1 MTYDAHSKV
10 QALALEQHGVFT
22 AGQATTLGV
31 NKRSLVTM
39 AARGHLER
47 LAHGLYRDTRTP
59 ETRWTPYMRAVL
71 WPYRTP
77 AVLSHE
83 TVLALMELS
92 DVNPSAIHISVPRL
106 FRTKRT
112 PPPGV
117 IVHRQDL
124 TEADIAS
131 VEGLP
136 TTTAARA
143 IRDCAMDN
151 LGPALIRQA
160 LADAQQKGWVT
171 TAEAEHLRHD
181 LVAAGKLA
189 A

>member
-1 MTYDAHSKV
+1 MTYDAHGKV

-22 AGQATTLGV
+22 ADQATTLGV

-112 PPPGV
+112 PPPG
-117 IVHRQDL
+117 
-124 TEADIAS
+124 ADTCAADTRCTS
-131 VEGLP
+131 AACATLP
-136 TTTAARA
+136 CTSDGRTAASGR
-143 IRDCAMDN
+143 R
-151 LGPALIRQA
+151 L
-160 LADAQQKGWVT
+160 
-171 TAEAEHLRHD
+171 EA
-181 LVAAGKLA
+181 A
-189 A
+189 